1 MIKLDLHD
9 SNYFAVCKHY
19 KQIYDTPRIKSNLQ
33 LMREALKNIVI
44 YLLLS
49 PYGNDQQDLL
59 HRLSEDKN
67 LQEIPKYKY
76 SRLTVKKQGKMSS

>member
-19 KQIYDTPRIKSNLQ
+19 KQIYDTPRIKNNLQ

-76 SRLTVKKQGKMSS
+76 RTVKKLGEMSV